1 MRSLKLPSKPQNYGD
16 PGYTRANYSCAERS
30 LAVWG
35 ILRLVWVFSVNSA
48 FPVATATDSAAP
60 ERKKW
65 VNTLSVS

>member
-1 MRSLKLPSKPQNYGD
+1 MGIQGVPEV
-16 PGYTRANYSCAERS
+16 TTVCAERS

-48 FPVATATDSAAP
+48 FPVATATDSATP